1 MIDQR
6 VMIFWDDDLKKK
18 KVSKSLLGYV
28 CVTSVK
34 KALLWAFAIL
44 RNGEAIPV
52 PPSLGNNFSCH
63 HGKLVDFMSLL
74 VETVLLQIAKK
85 QGMCQSRLMW
95 LLVEKQGCFSFM

>member
-6 VMIFWDDDLKKK
+6 VMIFWDRRFKEEE
-18 KVSKSLLGYV
+18 SFQ
-28 CVTSVK
+28 VTVRVRLCNICEK
-34 KALLWAFAIL
+34 TLLWAFAIL
-44 RNGEAIPV
+44 RTGEAIPV

-74 VETVLLQIAKK
+74 VEMVLLQIAKK

-95 LLVEKQGCFSFM
+95 LFCGKARLF